1 MVNIMYKVVLSLL
14 FITLFF
20 NFSYAQV
27 ESVSTEESVFQD
39 IEPLSV
45 IDLNQSEETSSVKL
59 DRSKLALNLRSDHN
73 IIARYDNFPKKVFT
87 KQQFTIALNATIATD
102 SFDEILTTFEGGN
115 GYEIINPDSKWVLNS
130 KRTFQ
135 NKFIVKVK
143 NENFVMPDIIVS
155 LVQDMAIVE
164 EYQIEKPEIKVSKVG
179 QQIEHFSSVIAKEL
193 TLTSHITKQYD
204 NNTVLTII
212 ELEGIESNLKDFK
225 LKNYQK
231 QGIESLSGD
240 FDREKLVYFIILPIH
255 EETLTF
261 SYYNTQSSKI
271 EIISS
276 PIVHSEEIVST
287 QTDLNPHN
295 SNVLLYK
302 RVGIGVLLV
311 ICILWL
317 LFRRDKISLLVT
329 IICALYLVY
338 VYLPNRNFLL
348 QKDTNVFILPT
359 KSSSVFF
366 KTDSDV
372 YVEVLDSQKGYIK
385 VLLPDDKIGW
395 VNEEDISKN

>member
-27 ESVSTEESVFQD
+27 ESVSTEESIFQD

-59 DRSKLALNLRSDHN
+59 DRSQFALNLRSDHN

-87 KQQFTIALNATIATD
+87 KQQFTIVLNATIATD

-115 GYEIINPDSKWVLNS
+115 GYEIINPDSKWILNS

-155 LVQDMAIVE
+155 LVQDMSIVE
-164 EYQIEKPEIKVSKVG
+164 EYKIEKPEIKVSKVG

-204 NNTVLTII
+204 NNTLLTII

-302 RVGIGVLLV
+302 RIGIGVLLFFCV
-311 ICILWL
+311 VWL
-317 LFRRDKISLLVT
+317 LFKRDKIALLVT
-329 IICALYLVY
+329 VICALYLVY

>member
-1 MVNIMYKVVLSLL
+1 
-14 FITLFF
+14 
-20 NFSYAQV
+20 
-27 ESVSTEESVFQD
+27 
-39 IEPLSV
+39 
-45 IDLNQSEETSSVKL
+45 
-59 DRSKLALNLRSDHN
+59 
-73 IIARYDNFPKKVFT
+73 
-87 KQQFTIALNATIATD
+87 
-102 SFDEILTTFEGGN
+102 
-115 GYEIINPDSKWVLNS
+115 
-130 KRTFQ
+130 
-135 NKFIVKVK
+135 
-143 NENFVMPDIIVS
+143 
-155 LVQDMAIVE
+155 VE
-164 EYQIEKPEIKVSKVG
+164 EYKLEKPEIKVSKVG

-204 NNTVLTII
+204 NNTVLTILEI
-212 ELEGIESNLKDFK
+212 EGEESNLRDFK
-225 LKNYQK
+225 LKNYQR
-231 QGIESLSGD
+231 QGIEAISGD
-240 FDREKLVYFIILPIH
+240 FDKEKLVYFVIIPIH

-302 RVGIGVLLV
+302 RVGVGILLFLCV
-311 ICILWL
+311 MWL

-329 IICALYLVY
+329 VICGLYLIY
-338 VYLPNRNFLL
+338 IYLPNRNFLIK
-348 QKDTNVFILPT
+348 KDTNVFILPT
-359 KSSSVFF
+359 KNSSVFF

-395 VNEEDISKN
+395 VSEDDIGKN

>member
-1 MVNIMYKVVLSLL
+1 MVNIIGKLYLSLFL
-14 FITLFF
+14 TTLFF
-20 NFSYAQV
+20 QFSYGQL
-27 ESVSTEESVFQD
+27 EFNSTEESLFQN

-45 IDLNQSEETSSVKL
+45 IDGNQPQESSHTKL
-59 DRSKLALNLRSDHN
+59 DRNQLSFNLRSDNN
-73 IIARYDNFPKKVFT
+73 IIVRYDNVPKKVFV
-87 KQQFTIALNATIATD
+87 KQQFIVDLNATIATEN
-102 SFDEILTTFEGGN
+102 FDEILTTFEGGQ
-115 GYEIINPDSKWVLNS
+115 GYEIINPDSKWVLNR
-130 KRTFQ
+130 KKTFQ
-135 NKFIVKVK
+135 NRFIVKVK
-143 NENFVMPDIIVS
+143 SEDFVMPVIILS
-155 LVQDMAIVE
+155 LIQNGTIVE
-164 EYQIEKPEIKVSKVG
+164 EFKLEKPDIKVSKVG

-204 NNTVLTII
+204 NNTVLTILEI
-212 ELEGIESNLKDFK
+212 EGEESNLRDFK
-225 LKNYQK
+225 LKSYQR
-231 QGIESLSGD
+231 QGIESISGD
-240 FDREKLVYFIILPIH
+240 FEKEKLVYFVIIPIH

-302 RVGIGVLLV
+302 RVGVGILLFLCV
-311 ICILWL
+311 VWL
-317 LFRRDKISLLVT
+317 LFKRDKISLLVT
-329 IICALYLVY
+329 IICGLYLIY
-338 VYLPNRNFLL
+338 IYLPNRNFLI

-359 KSSSVFF
+359 KNSSVFF
-366 KTDSDV
+366 KTESDV

-395 VNEEDISKN
+395 VSEDDIGKN

>member
-1 MVNIMYKVVLSLL
+1 MVNIISKIYLSLFL
-14 FITLFF
+14 TALFF
-20 NFSYAQV
+20 NLSYAQFGANSN
-27 ESVSTEESVFQD
+27 EDSWFHS

-45 IDLNQSEETSSVKL
+45 IDTNQPAETSSIKL
-59 DRSKLALNLRSDHN
+59 ERSQLAVNLRSDRN
-73 IIARYDNFPKKVFT
+73 IIARYDSVPTKAFV
-87 KQQFTIALNATIATD
+87 KQQFIVVLNATIATD
-102 SFDEILTTFEGGN
+102 NFDEILTTFEGGQ
-115 GYEIINPDSKWVLNS
+115 GYEIINPDSKWVLNK

-135 NKFIVKVK
+135 NSFIVKVK
-143 NENFVMPDIIVS
+143 NENFVMPDVILS
-155 LVQDMAIVE
+155 LVQDMTIVE
-164 EYQIEKPEIKVSKVG
+164 EYKLEKPEIKVSKVG
-179 QQIEHFSSVIAKEL
+179 QQVEHFSSVIAKEL

-212 ELEGIESNLKDFK
+212 ELEGVESNLKDFK

-231 QGIESLSGD
+231 QGIEALSGE
-240 FDREKLVYFIILPIH
+240 FDNEKLVYFVIIPIH
-255 EETLTF
+255 EEKLTF

-295 SNVLLYK
+295 SNVLFYK
-302 RVGIGVLLV
+302 RVGIGILLFFCV
-311 ICILWL
+311 VWL
-317 LFRRDKISLLVT
+317 LFKRDKISLLVT

-338 VYLPNRNFLL
+338 VYLPNRNFLIK
-348 QKDTNVFILPT
+348 KDTNIFILPT

-366 KTDSDV
+366 KTEDDV

-395 VNEEDISKN
+395 VNEEDIGKN